1 MDGLDMSLVDIS
13 LGTDYSFEYRII
25 ESNYE
30 QFDSVTVE
38 LINKTIKNTEYLDA
52 LDFHL
57 GKLFCDIVDKYY
69 SKYKIDAISMH
80 GQTVKHIEKK
90 QSIQSGNPK
99 FLYQRFNVPIIY
111 NFRHADIVEGGNGAP
126 LMPFLDWLLFRNYSN
141 DVVTLNIG
149 GISNIS
155 FIKQKCDLNDVI
167 GFDTGPGMSLIDEFT
182 FLHWNMRYDRD
193 GLLAENGKIN
203 KDLLSFLMKNSFIN
217 RIPPKSTGRDQFGLS
232 FVNDISNKF
241 QNVDRFDML
250 RTLVRFTAESIILNI
265 DHLKK
270 IVIDKSILI
279 ISGGGIN
286 NKLLI
291 RDIIE
296 ISDFKDV
303 ITSHE
308 IGINP
313 DYKESL
319 LMGVLGLGRMLGL
332 DTNVPSVTGAR
343 KFVSCGDIYGEL

>member
-1 MDGLDMSLVDIS
+1 
-13 LGTDYSFEYRII
+13 
-25 ESNYE
+25 
-30 QFDSVTVE
+30 
-38 LINKTIKNTEYLDA
+38 
-52 LDFHL
+52 
-57 GKLFCDIVDKYY
+57 
-69 SKYKIDAISMH
+69 
-80 GQTVKHIEKK
+80 
-90 QSIQSGNPK
+90 
-99 FLYQRFNVPIIY
+99 
-111 NFRHADIVEGGNGAP
+111 
-126 LMPFLDWLLFRNYSN
+126 
-141 DVVTLNIG
+141 
-149 GISNIS
+149 
-155 FIKQKCDLNDVI
+155 
-167 GFDTGPGMSLIDEFT
+167 MSLIDEFT

-232 FVNDISNKF
+232 FINDISNKF

-319 LMGVLGLGRMLGL
+319 LMGVLGLSL
-332 DTNVPSVTGAR
+332 
-343 KFVSCGDIYGEL
+343 IHI